1 MRYKLTCRTLLITWV
16 LLAGAASGQTSYYP
30 YDQLNKP
37 TPADLMVYS
46 GRAKSV
52 IVQVLNLTPYTI
64 RYTTPAPYSVN
75 GVAVSHLDDVTNRNR
90 WTEKSFLFAPVG
102 VPRVM
107 APVPFQTFPDLPG
120 YDATY
125 VNNSTR
131 PYSMVFAWDDRR
143 GFVKRSSAFWAIEG
157 VKYYKCNGCPT
168 QTANVPLGLFMSRIE
183 PEGSLRTGF
192 LPVLVDVVKE
202 AATFAK
208 IAMNPLNPLTWV
220 KAFMGIKE
228 LADDAAFAQRQQQSD
243 EEGKMYVSSYAIPD
257 VATTCYANN
266 ATSGCVPSAHYNDD
280 AADAQWAY
288 ALGGYAAQEI
298 MVTTHVIR
306 GRRAEQSWVENIDGR
321 RGSLGEL
328 GMVMITVMR
337 SQDYVAAFAAHVAH
351 TPLARAGTPENLRL
365 APEVRANV
373 QQLRHLLEK
382 HGLSGAD
389 ALRVILGQ
397 LDAAERQQIR
407 LMLQTVRSGGTL
419 TNAQRQYLHRLIVDL
434 RHALNEKGEA

>member
-1 MRYKLTCRTLLITWV
+1 MKYKLTCRTLLIIPV

-37 TPADLMVYS
+37 TPADLMVYG

-52 IVQVLNLTPYTI
+52 MVQVLNLTPYTI
-64 RYTTPAPYSVN
+64 RFTTPAPYNVN
-75 GVAVSHLDDVTNRNR
+75 GVAVSHLGDVTNRNR
-90 WTEKSFLFAPVG
+90 ETEKSFLFAPVG

-107 APVPFQTFPDLPG
+107 APVPVQTFPDLPG
-120 YDATY
+120 FDANY
-125 VNNSTR
+125 VNSSTR
-131 PYSMVFAWDDRR
+131 PYSMVFAWDDRNA
-143 GFVKRSSAFWAIEG
+143 FVKQSSVFWTIEG
-157 VKYYKCNGCPT
+157 VRYYKCNGCPT
-168 QTANVPLGLFMSRIE
+168 LTADVPLGLFMSRIA

-208 IAMNPLNPLTWV
+208 IAINPLNPLSWV

-243 EEGKMYVSSYAIPD
+243 EEGKMYMSAYAIPD
-257 VATTCYANN
+257 IATTCYANIS
-266 ATSGCVPSAHYNDD
+266 TSGCVPSAHYNDD
-280 AADAQWAY
+280 AADAQWGY

-298 MVTTHVIR
+298 MVTTHIIR
-306 GRRAEQSWVENIDGR
+306 GKRAEQSWVENIDGR

-337 SQDYVAAFAAHVAH
+337 SQDYVAAFAAHLAN

-365 APEVRANV
+365 TPDVRANV

-389 ALRVILGQ
+389 ALRVILGR
-397 LDAAERQQIR
+397 LDTAERQHVSSI
-407 LMLQTVRSGGTL
+407 LHTLRSGGAL
-419 TNAQRQYLHRLIVDL
+419 TNAERQYLHRLIVDL
-434 RHALNEKGEA
+434 RHALNEKEEA